1 MGFVFFIFAFILG
14 IAGVFLFLIIIGAI
28 LFIFLPCLIIA
39 IINLVKGIQNH
50 WPKRNLIPFIELSKK
65 TPIFYKWGMNF
76 SKNRITH
83 NLREHIVLNK

>member
-50 WPKRNLIPFIELSKK
+50 WPKRNLIPFIITSSIAS
-65 TPIFYKWGMNF
+65 IFILLFTIYA
-76 SKNRITH
+76 
-83 NLREHIVLNK
+83 VLEIWSI